1 MKGIVFLTLITIT
14 LLTPAVALECKITE
28 INAVPGEEITIPI
41 KITNTE
47 NSAETYYLSHYS
59 YPDRIEGYFYYDGKR
74 VSSIKLNPNESAT
87 LNFVF
92 KAPEKL
98 GVYYISLYA
107 DGSVGITLNVGYPQ
121 SSIEV
126 IPKIK
131 SVVLEAGDVATIDL
145 TIKNKLNSRY
155 ELNLSCEVPEGWE
168 CRFYDGYEIQKIVL
182 SAGESRGLR
191 VSIDTE
197 SSANVGRYSVKLRF
211 NEKVEEIEVLI
222 NKTHASED
230 GEIRLRVVDK
240 DGKSVAS
247 AKITAGNEIFY
258 TAGDGEAIIE
268 LLPGVYDLKI
278 EKGGYEEKV
287 IRDVKVKGG
296 KTTDLG
302 TILLEKKA
310 YYAEIVVSSRI
321 SATIGEVTSIPIK
334 IRNIGYADDSYSLSV
349 EGLPYGYIASFK
361 EDKLAVSEVFI
372 ESGSAKD
379 LKLEIYV
386 PSTAEQAEITLR
398 IVAEGSFTA
407 ETNLTLNVIGTFK
420 LQFEPA
426 GGKYTLTASQGESV
440 ELRGYIKNS
449 GLGTTLTNI
458 RVSVTLPN
466 SDWILEDISPEL
478 IPSLKAGESYPV
490 SMKIGIPA
498 DASPSEYRLTV
509 TASADQTQTSER
521 ITFVVQEKGYS
532 TFLGVGI
539 ILASLVGLY
548 FLVRKVGRR

>member
-1 MKGIVFLTLITIT
+1 
-14 LLTPAVALECKITE
+14 
-28 INAVPGEEITIPI
+28 
-41 KITNTE
+41 
-47 NSAETYYLSHYS
+47 
-59 YPDRIEGYFYYDGKR
+59 
-74 VSSIKLNPNESAT
+74 
-87 LNFVF
+87 
-92 KAPEKL
+92 
-98 GVYYISLYA
+98 
-107 DGSVGITLNVGYPQ
+107 
-121 SSIEV
+121 
-126 IPKIK
+126 
-131 SVVLEAGDVATIDL
+131 
-145 TIKNKLNSRY
+145 
-155 ELNLSCEVPEGWE
+155 
-168 CRFYDGYEIQKIVL
+168 
-182 SAGESRGLR
+182 
-191 VSIDTE
+191 
-197 SSANVGRYSVKLRF
+197 
-211 NEKVEEIEVLI
+211 
-222 NKTHASED
+222 
-230 GEIRLRVVDK
+230 
-240 DGKSVAS
+240 
-247 AKITAGNEIFY
+247 GNEIFY

-321 SATIGEVTSIPIK
+321 SATIGEVTSVPIK